1 LTHHCYKAVM
11 SFARLSLALGALFVA
26 ACGSPAVTVEPPVVP
41 TSTAPAPKPT
51 ATAAATASASA
62 VAVAP
67 VKSPVAAQIEIEATP
82 AQSLVDENKSSDL
95 MVRFRVRGLAL
106 VGEKRPPINL
116 ALVVDSSGSMDGA
129 PITRA
134 REACATLLDALK
146 PDDAVSIVTFGSQP
160 RVVVPAIRVS
170 AESRA
175 KAQEAVKSIK
185 AEGTTDMAGGL
196 QFGLAQAR
204 TFFAANGINRI
215 VLLGDGVP
223 NDPVATLSMADQ
235 AKNQQISVTALG
247 LGIDFDETQMTAV
260 AQRSGGT
267 YHFIDDAARVATV
280 FEQELSKMQ
289 RVVARRA
296 HIDVTPGPS
305 VTVHGAIGLPHQL
318 IGRTMRVQLGD
329 IGEGQS
335 RDVVVRLNV
344 TARKAGAPI
353 ELADA
358 LVRYEVTVPDA
369 PPTVSKFVGMAA
381 SSDPAAVKS
390 SHNAEV
396 ERQATRLRVADNIV
410 RAIAM
415 ARGSDLAGARKLL
428 DATSKFAAEG
438 AKLFDDAELVA
449 KVKEI
454 QELKKSIASLVP
466 PPVHQNFGGG
476 MGIGPPKSVQKAPS
490 PAAALGVRRAHG
502 DAMKVIDGF

>member
-1 LTHHCYKAVM
+1 M
-11 SFARLSLALGALFVA
+11 SLARLSLALLAAGLV
-26 ACGSPAVTVEPPVVP
+26 ACGSASTVTNERLLVGTSTEPP
-41 TSTAPAPKPT
+41 PKLT
-51 ATAAATASASA
+51 ATAAVTAAPTASA

-67 VKSPVAAQIEIEATP
+67 VKPAVGPQIDLEITP
-82 AQSLVDENKSSDL
+82 SQSIVEVDKASDL
-95 MVRFRVRGLAL
+95 SVRFRVRGLPI

-146 PDDAVSIVTFGSQP
+146 PDDAVSIVAFGSQP
-160 RVVVPAIRVS
+160 RVVVPAVRIS
-170 AESRA
+170 DESRA
-175 KAQEAVKSIK
+175 KAKEAVKSIK

-196 QFGLAQAR
+196 QAGITQAR
-204 TFFAANGINRI
+204 AFFAPSGINRI

-223 NDPVATLSMADQ
+223 NDPAATLSFADQ
-235 AKNQQISVTALG
+235 ARNQQVSVTALG
-247 LGIDFDETQMTAV
+247 LGIDFDETLMTTV

-267 YHFIDDAARVATV
+267 FHFIDDAARVAKV

-296 HIDVTPGPS
+296 FIDVTPGPS
-305 VTVHGAIGLPHQL
+305 VTVDGAIGLPYQI
-318 IGRTMRVQLGD
+318 IGRTLRVQLGD
-329 IGEGQS
+329 IGEGQN
-335 RDVVVRLNV
+335 RDAVVRLRV
-344 TARKAGAPI
+344 TARKAGAQI

-358 LVRYEVTVPDA
+358 IVRYEVTVPDA
-369 PPTVSKFVGMAA
+369 PPSVSKFIGLTA
-381 SSDPAAVKS
+381 SADAAAVKN
-390 SHNAEV
+390 SHNQEI

-410 RAIAM
+410 RAIAL

-428 DATSKFAAEG
+428 DATSKFASEG
-438 AKLFDDAELVA
+438 AKRFDDADLVA

-454 QELKKSIASLVP
+454 QELKKTIASLVP
-466 PPVHQNFGGG
+466 PPVRMKVG
-476 MGIGPPKSVQKAPS
+476 GIGAGAGRSALQDPAPS
-490 PAAALGVRRAHG
+490 PASALSVRRAHG

>member
-1 LTHHCYKAVM
+1 M
-11 SFARLSLALGALFVA
+11 SFARLSLALGALFVV
-26 ACGSPAVTVEPPVVP
+26 ACGSPAVTLEPPLLP

-51 ATAAATASASA
+51 ATAAVSAVPTASA

-67 VKSPVAAQIEIEATP
+67 VKAPVGPQIEIEATP
-82 AQSLVDENKSSDL
+82 TQSLVEADKVAEV
-95 MVRFRVRGLAL
+95 MVRFRVRGLAI
-106 VGEKRPPINL
+106 VDEKRPPINL

-129 PITRA
+129 PIKSA

-146 PDDAVSIVTFGSQP
+146 PDDAVSIVTFGSEA
-160 RVVVPAIRVS
+160 RVVVPAIRIS
-170 AESRA
+170 TESRA
-175 KAQEAVKSIK
+175 KAQEAVKGIK
-185 AEGTTDMAGGL
+185 AEGTTDMASGL
-196 QFGLAQAR
+196 QAGLAQAR
-204 TFFAANGINRI
+204 TFFAQNGINRI

-223 NDPVATLSMADQ
+223 NDPAATLSFADQ
-235 AKNQQISVTALG
+235 AKNQQISVTSLG
-247 LGIDFDETQMTAV
+247 LGIDFDETQMTAI

-267 YHFIDDAARVATV
+267 YHFIEDSAKVAKV

-289 RVVARRA
+289 RVVVRRSY
-296 HIDVTPGPS
+296 IDITPGPS
-305 VTVHGAIGLPHQL
+305 VALNGAIGLPHQI

-329 IGEGQS
+329 IGEGQA
-335 RDVVVRLNV
+335 RDVVARVKIEP
-344 TARKAGAPI
+344 RKAAAPI

-358 LVRYEVTVPDA
+358 VVHYEPTVPDA
-369 PPTVSKFVGMAA
+369 PRKASKFIGLTA
-381 SSDPAAVKS
+381 SSDAAAVKS
-390 SHNAEV
+390 SHNTEV
-396 ERQATRLRVADNIV
+396 ERQVTRLRVADNIV

-466 PPVHQNFGGG
+466 PPSRQHFGGG
-476 MGIGPPKSVQKAPS
+476 GQGIGRPRSAGAAPS
-490 PAAALGVRRAHG
+490 PAEALSVRRSHG